1 MYLFTK
7 QRVTRA
13 ENKLMVNKGEKRW
26 GGGWW
31 PEWKMVGFL
40 RLLEQLS
47 RLGVQYLFSSPP
59 FFSLCFL
66 FKKIYVFLAMLG
78 LRCCSGSL

>member
-1 MYLFTK
+1 
-7 QRVTRA
+7 
-13 ENKLMVNKGEKRW
+13 
-26 GGGWW
+26 
-31 PEWKMVGFL
+31 MVGFL

-47 RLGVQYLFSSPP
+47 RLGVQYLFFSPP

>member
-26 GGGWW
+26 GGGINR
-31 PEWKMVGFL
+31 ETQIDTHT
-40 RLLEQLS
+40 LLYIKYTTSKDLLYSTGNSILS
-47 RLGVQYLFSSPP
+47 TL
-59 FFSLCFL
+59 
-66 FKKIYVFLAMLG
+66 
-78 LRCCSGSL
+78 